1 MAAEQVS
8 AVVGAEPPV
17 SRRTLAFFENDN
29 AFDIGA
35 ARRSLG
41 FDPKIDLPAGARAV
55 IAGYSGA
62 N

>member
-1 MAAEQVS
+1 MGWAAEQVS

-41 FDPKIDLPAGARAV
+41 FEPKTDLPGGAREV
-55 IAGYSGA
+55 IASYS
-62 N
+62 